1 MAATGRQPSFTCSL
15 LSGAV
20 AGPSVDIALYPLDTI
35 KTRLQSADG
44 FIKAGGFRGV
54 YAGLGAGA
62 IGSAPGSMFFFSTYE
77 GVKKMMGPRGE
88 TSTGAFV
95 AGSCGEVMACLVR
108 VPTENVKQKLQAG
121 IHSST
126 VGCVKAIIAEAG
138 AAGFYQ
144 GYLTTVM
151 REIPFSAI
159 QFPLYEGA
167 KKTWGAWQG
176 HPVNT
181 VQAMMCG
188 SVCGGFAAAC
198 TTPLDVTKTRL
209 MLGADAKG
217 VPYKGMVSTM
227 SRVAKDEGAMTLFS
241 GIVPRVFWISIGGAV
256 FLGAYEQAKST
267 LIDVV

>member
-1 MAATGRQPSFTCSL
+1 VRRACTTVKATRAQ
-15 LSGAV
+15 
-20 AGPSVDIALYPLDTI
+20 
-35 KTRLQSADG
+35 RLAFVGCRS
-44 FIKAGGFRGV
+44 
-54 YAGLGAGA
+54 
-62 IGSAPGSMFFFSTYE
+62 
-77 GVKKMMGPRGE
+77 GE

-144 GYLTTVM
+144 GCALEPTVGHTLHQRAACSSLLPRRQTGRRTGSAADSCCPWRVSAPARPAVSFRCRRHRRRCCWSRADLTTVM

-217 VPYKGMVSTM
+217 VPYKVRSACNSAAVSV
-227 SRVAKDEGAMTLFS
+227 SSCRP
-241 GIVPRVFWISIGGAV
+241 I
-256 FLGAYEQAKST
+256 
-267 LIDVV
+267 